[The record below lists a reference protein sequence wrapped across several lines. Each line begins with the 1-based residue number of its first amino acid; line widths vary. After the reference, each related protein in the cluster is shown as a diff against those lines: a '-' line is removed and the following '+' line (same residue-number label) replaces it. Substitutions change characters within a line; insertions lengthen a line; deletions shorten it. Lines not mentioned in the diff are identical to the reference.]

1 MSRSSILLSDYD
13 EDDYSCVFAELSKDE
28 CIITMMK
35 RCTPPFFSLLSSLAI
50 VHMHLKS

>member
-28 CIITMMK
+28 EDE
-35 RCTPPFFSLLSSLAI
+35 
-50 VHMHLKS
+50 